1 MSAQVDEHSV
11 SRHRGERRVK
21 TVEEDL
27 EEVSSTTAELLND
40 EGEELIGSLTT
51 DEIYEIYCASDREVQ
66 AFNVDFCRR

>member
-27 EEVSSTTAELLND
+27 EEVSSTTAELLTE
-40 EGEELIGSLTT
+40 EGEELIGNLTT
-51 DEIYEIYCASDREVQ
+51 DEIYCTSDREVQ
-66 AFNVDFCRR
+66 AFNVHLCRR